1 MNLGDFFPEEL
12 KKNNS
17 EKELIIGS
25 VLRLHVKDTYPPK
38 TKRFIIIGFTE
49 DKVTLATV
57 YINSEIN
64 TNVNW
69 SIEQQDLQLPLSSEN
84 REYLE
89 HDSFVDCSKF
99 FLKGVQEITDI
110 VKSRPE
116 VIIGELNQDDLKIVI
131 EKIKNAT
138 TIKGK
143 VKKKYGL
150 FDN

>member
-1 MNLGDFFPEEL
+1 MNLGDLFPEEL

-17 EKELIIGS
+17 KKELKIGT
-25 VLRLHVKDTYPPK
+25 VLRLHVKDTDPPK
-38 TKRFIIIGFTE
+38 IKRFIIIGFTE

-57 YINSEIN
+57 YINTEIN

-69 SIEQQDLQLPLSSEN
+69 SIEQQDLQLSLSSEN